1 LKLVAAIDG
10 QYSVRCGGLEAEA
23 RLQACPEIRRHRQRG
38 RVARLQ
44 ESGAQQRV
52 VAMATATTIR
62 MRAHGHRRASGKL
75 ASEPGEVL
83 RTELR
88 ATHERTGGG
97 GGHRVKDR
105 YK

>member
-1 LKLVAAIDG
+1 LKLLAAIDG
-10 QYSVRCGGLEAEA
+10 QYSVRRRGLEPEA
-23 RLQACPEIRRHRQRG
+23 RLQARPEIRRHRQGR

-52 VAMATATTIR
+52 VLMAAPTTIR
-62 MRAHGHRRASGKL
+62 VRPHGHGLTSGKL
-75 ASEPGEVL
+75 ASKPGEVL

-88 ATHERTGGG
+88 ATHEQTGGG
-97 GGHRVKDR
+97 GGYREKDR